1 MQNRFLK
8 NGLNLEEIS
17 KVRKG
22 FRGTEAAQVTT
33 SPGKTPIAP
42 RVYTEDY
49 PGGPL
54 PFTSV
59 RLLVLPLDRSH
70 KLSSAG
76 AVPPLFC

>member
-8 NGLNLEEIS
+8 NGLKLEEIS
-17 KVRKG
+17 EVRTG
-22 FRGTEAAQVTT
+22 FRGTDACVTS

-42 RVYTEDY
+42 REYSEDY

-59 RLLVLPLDRSH
+59 RLLVLPLDRCH

-76 AVPPLFC
+76 LLSPLFC